1 MFSRRSISTT
11 KGNQMRNLILLGS
24 TAAALMFGAV
34 SAYALPPNSP
44 YAIWEPQAVDGQM
57 YPQSY
62 GDSGP
67 SLLNPF
73 GLFEGRSA
81 YVERE
86 GVAADMT
93 PSQYTSPEDAT
104 YFSRGR

>member
-1 MFSRRSISTT
+1 MFSRQSISTT
-11 KGNQMRNLILLGS
+11 KGKLMRNLIFIGA

-44 YAIWEPQAVDGQM
+44 YAIWEPQAVEGQM

-86 GVAADMT
+86 SVASDMT